1 MENEPLSP
9 PLDVGSLRERL
20 RDTVA
25 ELTVVSRTG
34 STNADLSVAARD
46 GAPDRTVLVA
56 ELQDSGRG
64 RLDRRWSSS
73 PGAGLTFSVLL
84 WPQGVPPQRL
94 GWLPLLA
101 GVALVRAVRAA
112 AVGSAAGSE
121 SGSPEPVAV
130 LKWPNDLLVGP
141 RRAKCAGLLAEVPT
155 RGAVVVG
162 IGLNT
167 HAGESDLP
175 PDVLATSLRLEGIQV
190 SREGLLVDVLGE
202 LLTTQ
207 ARWRE
212 AEGDAVACG
221 LLDEYREYC
230 STLGSSVRVD
240 RPGGA
245 LIGTATQIDADGR
258 LLVTGESGAVTA
270 VAAGDVV
277 HLRPAK

>member
-1 MENEPLSP
+1 MGNEPLSP
-9 PLDVGSLRERL
+9 PLDAASLRERL
-20 RDTVA
+20 RGTGA

-34 STNADLSVAARD
+34 STNADLSIAARD

-56 ELQDSGRG
+56 EAQDSGRG
-64 RLDRRWSSS
+64 RLDRRWSSP

-84 WPQGVPPQRL
+84 RPDGVAPQRL

-101 GVALVRAVRAA
+101 GVALVRAVRAVA
-112 AVGSAAGSE
+112 GGPGVDSA
-121 SGSPEPVAV
+121 PVAV

-141 RRAKCAGLLAEVPT
+141 RLAKCAGLLAEVAAP
-155 RGAVVVG
+155 GAVVVG

-175 PDVLATSLRLEGIQV
+175 PDVLATSLRLEGIRV
-190 SREGLLVDVLGE
+190 SRDEILAGVLRE
-202 LLTTQ
+202 LLTTE

-212 AEGDAVACG
+212 AGGDAVACG
-221 LLDEYREYC
+221 LLDEYRAVC
-230 STLGSSVRVD
+230 STLGSSVRVE
-240 RPGGA
+240 RPGDA
-245 LIGTATQIDADGR
+245 LVGTASGIDADGR
-258 LLVTGESGAVTA
+258 LLVASESGAVTA

>member
-9 PLDVGSLRERL
+9 RLDVLSLREQL
-20 RDTVA
+20 HGTVA
-25 ELTVVSRTG
+25 ELTVVNRTG
-34 STNADLSVAARD
+34 STNADLSVAARN
-46 GAPDRTVLVA
+46 GALDRAVLIA

-64 RLDRRWSSS
+64 RLDRRWSSP

-84 WPQGVPPQRL
+84 RPDGVPAARM

-112 AVGSAAGSE
+112 AGPVAAGSA
-121 SGSPEPVAV
+121 PVAV

-141 RRAKCAGLLAEVPT
+141 RRAKCAGLLAEVAS
-155 RGAVVVG
+155 RGAVVLG

-167 HAGESDLP
+167 HAGEADLP
-175 PDVLATSLRLEGIQV
+175 PGVLATSLRLEGVEV
-190 SREGLLVDVLGE
+190 SREEILVSVLHE
-202 LLTTQ
+202 LLTTE

-212 AEGDAVACG
+212 AGGDAVACG
-221 LLDEYREYC
+221 LLEEYRGC
-230 STLGSSVRVD
+230 CATLGSSVRVD
-240 RPGGA
+240 RPGGE
-245 LIGTATQIDADGR
+245 LVGTATQIDADGR
-258 LLVTGESGAVTA
+258 LVVVTDSGAVTA